1 MMGYAKH
8 SLAGWKTG
16 HFTEGMTKPPT
27 SDVDLFADD
36 VLLDP
41 FQAYAELREQG
52 PVVHL
57 RKNDVY
63 ALTRYDVIRGA
74 LADWESFSSASIAFN
89 PTANEAL
96 TGTSLAS
103 DPPAHTQ
110 LRAALT
116 ENLSPRAL
124 RGLKGRIETK
134 ADTLVAELVERGS
147 FEAVDALAR
156 AFPLE
161 VVADLIGFTGHVR
174 DNMLRWGQAAMQ
186 VLGPMNQRT
195 AENFPVAG
203 ELYAWCSAVRAD
215 DLAEGSVGRGIFEA
229 EARGAIPPDTAGH
242 IIHQYVGAGVDSTIA
257 AIGNIVAL
265 FASHPDQ
272 LALVRA
278 DPSLVPAAFN
288 EVLRFWP
295 PINAW
300 GRLATRDVDIDGT
313 VVPAGAQVAVLL
325 GSGNRDPRHYDDPD
339 AFLVTRNPVDH
350 LAFGYGPHGCA
361 GQGLA
366 RLEAHAVIEA
376 LSRRVGR
383 LVAGP
388 EVRVPS
394 NTTRSIEELPVLE
407 VIPA

>member
-1 MMGYAKH
+1 M
-8 SLAGWKTG
+8 ST
-16 HFTEGMTKPPT
+16 PPT
-27 SDVDLFADD
+27 SDVDLFADE
-36 VLLDP
+36 VVLDP
-41 FQAYAELREQG
+41 YPVYAELRERG

-57 RKNDVY
+57 PENDVY
-63 ALTRYDVIRGA
+63 ALTRYDAVRGA
-74 LADWESFSSASIAFN
+74 LADWESFSSTSVAFN
-89 PTANEAL
+89 PMANEAL

-103 DPPAHTQ
+103 DPPVHTQ
-110 LRAALT
+110 LRATLT

-124 RGLKGRIETK
+124 RGLKAGIETK
-134 ADTLVAELVERGS
+134 ADALVAELVEKGS
-147 FEAVDALAR
+147 FEAIDALAR

-203 ELYAWCSAVRAD
+203 ELYAWCSQVEAD

-229 EARGAIPPDTAGH
+229 EARGAIPADTAGH
-242 IIHQYVGAGVDSTIA
+242 IIHQYLGAGVDTTIA

-265 FASHPDQ
+265 FARHPGQ
-272 LALVRA
+272 LALVREN
-278 DPSLVPAAFN
+278 PSLVPAAFN
-288 EVLRFWP
+288 EVLRFWAP
-295 PINAW
+295 VHAW
-300 GRLATRDVDIDGT
+300 GRRVTKDVTIEGT
-313 VVPAGAQVAVLL
+313 VVPTGAQVAILF
-325 GSGNRDPRHYDDPD
+325 GAGNRDPRHYENPD
-339 AFLVTRNPVDH
+339 AFLVERNPVDH
-350 LAFGYGPHGCA
+350 LSFGYGPHGCA

-376 LSRRVGR
+376 LSRRVER

>member
-1 MMGYAKH
+1 MA
-8 SLAGWKTG
+8 T
-16 HFTEGMTKPPT
+16 TPT
-27 SDVDLFADD
+27 SDIDLFADE
-36 VLLDP
+36 VVLDP
-41 FQAYAELREQG
+41 YPVYAELREQG

-57 RKNDVY
+57 RMNDVHV
-63 ALTRYDVIRGA
+63 LTRYDTIRGA
-74 LADWESFSSASIAFN
+74 LADWESFSSTSIAFN
-89 PTANEAL
+89 PMANEAL

-103 DPPAHTQ
+103 DPPEHTR

-124 RGLKGRIETK
+124 RGLKGRIEAK
-134 ADTLVAELVERGS
+134 ADALVAELVEKGS
-147 FEAVDALAR
+147 FEAIDALAR

-186 VLGPMNQRT
+186 VLGPTNQRT

-203 ELYAWCSAVRAD
+203 ELYEWCSQVEAT
-215 DLAEGSVGRGIFEA
+215 DLTEGSVGRGIFDA
-229 EARGAIPPDTAGH
+229 EARGAIPPGTAGH
-242 IIHQYVGAGVDSTIA
+242 IIHQYLGAGVDTTIA

-265 FASHPDQ
+265 FARHPDQ

-278 DPSLVPAAFN
+278 NPSLAPAAFN

-300 GRLATRDVDIDGT
+300 GRRATRDVDIDG
-313 VVPAGAQVAVLL
+313 VVIPEGAQVAILL
-325 GSGNRDPRHYDDPD
+325 GAGNRDPRHYENPD
-339 AFLVTRNPVDH
+339 AFLVERNPVDH
-350 LAFGYGPHGCA
+350 LSFGYGPHGCA

-366 RLEAHAVIEA
+366 RLEAHAVIGA
-376 LSRRVGR
+376 LSRRVDH
-383 LVAGP
+383 LVVGP
-388 EVRVPS
+388 EVRVPG

>member
-1 MMGYAKH
+1 MN
-8 SLAGWKTG
+8 T
-16 HFTEGMTKPPT
+16 PPT
-27 SDVDLFADD
+27 SDVDLFADE
-36 VLLDP
+36 VVLDP
-41 FQAYAELREQG
+41 YPVYAELRERG

-57 RKNDVY
+57 PENDVY
-63 ALTRYDVIRGA
+63 ALTRYDVVRGA

-89 PTANEAL
+89 PMANEAL

-103 DPPAHTQ
+103 DPPVHTQ
-110 LRAALT
+110 LRATLT

-124 RGLKGRIETK
+124 RGLKAGIETK
-134 ADTLVAELVERGS
+134 ADALVAALVEKGS
-147 FEAVDALAR
+147 FEAIDALAR

-203 ELYAWCSAVRAD
+203 ELYAWCSQVEAD

-229 EARGAIPPDTAGH
+229 EARGAIPADTAGH
-242 IIHQYVGAGVDSTIA
+242 IIHQYLGAGVDTTIA

-265 FASHPDQ
+265 FARHPDQ
-272 LALVRA
+272 LALVREN
-278 DPSLVPAAFN
+278 PSLVPAAFN
-288 EVLRFWP
+288 EVLRFWAP
-295 PINAW
+295 VHAW
-300 GRLATRDVDIDGT
+300 GRRVTKDVTIEGA
-313 VVPAGAQVAVLL
+313 VVPAGAQVAILF
-325 GSGNRDPRHYDDPD
+325 GAGNRDPRHYENPD
-339 AFLVTRNPVDH
+339 AFLVERNPVDH
-350 LAFGYGPHGCA
+350 LSFGYGPHGCA

-376 LSRRVGR
+376 LSRRVER

>member
-1 MMGYAKH
+1 
-8 SLAGWKTG
+8 
-16 HFTEGMTKPPT
+16 MTKPPT

-41 FQAYAELREQG
+41 FHAYAELREQG

-57 RKNDVY
+57 GKNDVY

-242 IIHQYVGAGVDSTIA
+242 IIHQYLGAGVDSTIA